1 MKNNLL
7 VRRKHGKYITFTVPI
22 EKWVTSIDKNGQ
34 EIMKYIS
41 YRLQY
46 IDPARFMASSLWNI
60 ANNLL
65 DKIDKIK
72 CKNGHDDKKYEI
84 YKIEYEYCDC
94 FFE

>member
-7 VRRKHGKYITFTVPI
+7 VRRKHEKCITFTVPI
-22 EKWVTSIDKNGQ
+22 EKGVTSIDKNGQ
-34 EIMKYIS
+34 EITKYIS
-41 YRLQY
+41 YRLQF
-46 IDPARFMASSLWNI
+46 IDAARFMTRSLWNI
-60 ANNLL
+60 VNNHL
-65 DKIDKIK
+65 DKIDEIK